1 MINPSEKWRRVLLI
15 ALAESLVLGLWFSAS
30 AVAPALIVDWGLTDA
45 QAAWLTMSV
54 QIGFVVG
61 AFLSALFNL
70 ADIFPPRVI
79 FAVGSF
85 LGALSTAA
93 IATFA
98 DGPGLAIGL
107 RFFTGFALAG
117 VYPVGMKIMATW
129 MKKDRGL
136 GLGLLVGALTVGS
149 AFPHLLRALGGSGD
163 WRHVLYTAALLAAM
177 GGLLGLWQGRLGPH
191 RGAPAVFRMDYIEQ
205 VLRDRGLRLAN
216 FGYLGHMWEL
226 YAMWT
231 WIPLFLLESYRQT
244 STGAVFG
251 MTVEMAAALAAFF
264 VIAGGGP
271 GSVLAGQLAD
281 RWGRTRTTSLCLAI
295 SGGCAILIGFL
306 FGGNVVLVTLIALI
320 WGFTVVADSA
330 QFSTAVSELAE
341 PDYMGTA
348 LTLQTSLGFLLTL
361 VSIRL
366 IPLLVATVGWQWA
379 FMVLAAGPVFGIWA
393 MATLRQSAS
402 AVKLAG
408 GRG

>member
-1 MINPSEKWRRVLLI
+1 MMNPSEKWRTVLLI

-30 AVAPALIVDWGLTDA
+30 AVAPALIVEWGLTDA

-61 AFLSALFNL
+61 AFLSALLTL
-70 ADIFPPRVI
+70 ADIFPPRMV

-85 LGALSTAA
+85 LGAISTAA

-98 DGPGLAIGL
+98 AGSGMAIGL

-129 MKKDRGL
+129 MKKNRGL

-149 AFPHLLRALGGSGD
+149 AFPHLLRALGGTGD
-163 WRHVLYTAALLAAM
+163 WRRVLYLAALLAAM
-177 GGLLGLWQGRLGPH
+177 GGLLGLWRGRLGPH
-191 RGAPAVFRMDYIEQ
+191 RGAPAVFRVGYIGQ

-231 WIPLFLLESYRQT
+231 WIPLFLLESYRQA
-244 STGAVFG
+244 SAGAVFG

-281 RWGRTRTTSLCLAI
+281 RWGRTRTTGLCLAI

-306 FGGNVVLVTLIALI
+306 FDDNVVLVTLIALI

-330 QFSTAVSELAE
+330 QFSAAVSELAE

-366 IPLLVATVGWQWA
+366 IPLLVAAVGWQWA
-379 FMVLAAGPVFGIWA
+379 FMVLAAGPVLGIWA